1 MSVFIDYPLF
11 FVFTSLLIGLLVGSF
26 LNVVIY
32 RLPVMMMNSWRKEA
46 REILELPEPAE
57 KAERFNLILPAS
69 TCPQCGHKITA
80 LENIPIVSYLFL
92 KGRCKN
98 CKSPIS
104 IRYPLIELLSCLLSG
119 WIAWQIGFSIEA
131 LLLIFL
137 TWGLIAMSMIDIDHQ
152 LLPDSLVLPLLWL
165 GILAHVFGYFPTIT
179 LTESILG
186 AVAGYLTLWIVNAL
200 FKLIRGMDGIG
211 HGDFKLLALFGAWA
225 GYQIIPVVILFSAAA
240 GAIIGIIGILCFK
253 GNNKIPFGPYLA
265 IAGWIAL
272 LWGQQIVTAYLEFS
286 GIN

>member
-1 MSVFIDYPLF
+1 MSVFIDYPTF
-11 FVFTSLLIGLLVGSF
+11 FIFASLLIGLLVGSF

-46 REILELPEPAE
+46 REILEIPESTESP
-57 KAERFNLILPAS
+57 ERFNLILPAS
-69 TCPQCGHKITA
+69 TCPHCGHKITA
-80 LENIPIVSYLFL
+80 LENIPILSYLFL
-92 KGRCKN
+92 KGRCRG

-119 WIAWQIGFSIEA
+119 WVAWQLGFSIEA

-165 GILAHVFGYFPTIT
+165 GILAHVFGYFPSIT

-186 AVAGYLTLWIVNAL
+186 AVTGYLTLWIVNAL

-240 GAIIGIIGILCFK
+240 GAIIGIISMLCFK
-253 GNNKIPFGPYLA
+253 GNNKIPYGPYLA

-272 LWGQQIVTAYLEFS
+272 LWGQQIVSAYLEFS
-286 GIN
+286 GIH